1 MAQRDRVRRELRE
14 NSHQLKV
21 TRLQLVHPYW
31 TDTLKLNE
39 QHRVAVRAGGAQDA
53 AEVLRYTN
61 DSITLKWDK
70 YGTET
75 YERRSDGRYHLRN

>member
-39 QHRVAVRAGGAQDA
+39 
-53 AEVLRYTN
+53 
-61 DSITLKWDK
+61 
-70 YGTET
+70 
-75 YERRSDGRYHLRN
+75 